1 MGTEDRKKR
10 LTRKNMKKLYEIS
23 YSFLRKIKYDHVSS
37 FAGHA
42 ALFLLMS
49 LFPMAMYC
57 ISMFNY
63 LPIDT
68 ALYGISAWCHTGRI
82 CTASEPDSCGG
93 VCGEYDHGKII
104 YHAGHAVL
112 CVQGCLCGYYRY
124 ERGIWHQGDKRDGI
138 CICACS
144 PLCGSL
150 FSAMGLMMVLIVL
163 GNNIFNWLLQFVPG
177 MAVFGTL
184 FKYGKYLCMLVFLIL
199 FFCWCT

>member
-10 LTRKNMKKLYEIS
+10 LTRKNIKKLYEIS

-68 ALYGISAWCHTGRI
+68 GRF
-82 CTASEPDSCGG
+82 TAYLLG
-93 VCGEYDHGKII
+93 VIPE
-104 YHAGHAVL
+104 
-112 CVQGCLCGYYRY
+112 GCL
-124 ERGIWHQGDKRDGI
+124 
-138 CICACS
+138 
-144 PLCGSL
+144 
-150 FSAMGLMMVLIVL
+150 
-163 GNNIFNWLLQFVPG
+163 
-177 MAVFGTL
+177 
-184 FKYGKYLCMLVFLIL
+184 
-199 FFCWCT
+199 